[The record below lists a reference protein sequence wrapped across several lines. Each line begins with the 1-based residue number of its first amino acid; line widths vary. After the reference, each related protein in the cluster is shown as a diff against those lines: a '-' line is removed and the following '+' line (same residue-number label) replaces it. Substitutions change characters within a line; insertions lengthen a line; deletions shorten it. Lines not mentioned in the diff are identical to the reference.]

1 MENEKTIE
9 KPTTTVGQPSRLPPF
24 FPPRLITLIAE
35 EVVKVVA
42 TRMPNPQV
50 RIQQRRKITA
60 NKKKLLALDK
70 ALFLDTSAIIDGRI
84 ADVVELG
91 LLSGNMVVTE
101 SILLELKHIADSQD
115 MVKRERGR
123 RGLDDLEKIKK
134 NKDVKMVMCEEALEK
149 LPSKIAEVDEKLI
162 RIAKNHKGKI
172 ITCDY
177 NLGKKATIEGVKVIN
192 VHTLANALKVT
203 AVPGEALHI
212 KVLHHGKEMTQGV
225 GYLDD
230 GTMLVIEDGEG
241 DIGKMIDVVVSRVIQ
256 TSAGRILFAKK
267 I

>member
-1 MENEKTIE
+1 MENEKTLE
-9 KPTTTVGQPSRLPPF
+9 KQIPSSGQPSRLPPF

-42 TRMPNPQV
+42 TRMPNQQI
-50 RIQQRRKITA
+50 RSQRRKITA
-60 NKKKLLALDK
+60 NKKKLKDLDK

-91 LLSGNMVVTE
+91 LLNGNIVVTE

-123 RGLDDLEKIKK
+123 RGMDDLEKIKK
-134 NKDVKMVMCEEALEK
+134 NKDVKLLLCEEVLEK
-149 LPSKIAEVDEKLI
+149 LPGKLAEVDEKLI

>member
-1 MENEKTIE
+1 MENEK
-9 KPTTTVGQPSRLPPF
+9 KPESPQPTQTPTASRLPPF
-24 FPPRLITLIAE
+24 LPPRLITMIAD
-35 EVVKVVA
+35 EVVKIVA
-42 TRMPNPQV
+42 LRLPTTQTN
-50 RIQQRRKITA
+50 RRKKPVNVGKFKSI
-60 NKKKLLALDK
+60 DK

-84 ADVVELG
+84 FDVINLG
-91 LLSGNMVVTE
+91 LLSGIVVVSE

-134 NKDVKMVMCEEALEK
+134 NKDVKVIVLDETLEK
-149 LPSKIAEVDEKLI
+149 LPPKIVEVDEKLI
-162 RIAKNHKGKI
+162 RITKQHKGKI

-177 NLGKKATIEGVKVIN
+177 NLGKKALIEGVKVIN
-192 VHTLANALKVT
+192 MHTLANALKVT

-212 KVLHHGKEMTQGV
+212 KVLHHGKEMSQGV

-230 GTMLVIEDGEG
+230 GTMLVIEEGEE